1 VLGKEIPKQMRALVL
16 DLEGKEY
23 AAGRGFALRQ
33 VPTPSLNEKS
43 QPFDSEQV
51 ILKTIYAGVCG
62 SDKGLWFRNAFG
74 ELITKSLKQENK
86 SWRIPGH
93 EFLGEIVEMG
103 SAAREKFPFR
113 PGEVVSAEAHL
124 FCDECYP
131 CHVGDRHVCQKTV
144 NCGFTID
151 GCFAE
156 YIKLPVKVLWKVDTA
171 KIRPEVAV
179 LYDPFGNAVHA
190 CGVVPLANKRV
201 LISGCGTIG
210 LFAVLVAKE
219 MGAKQVIGVDT
230 DPKRLQYAK
239 ALGAD
244 TTFQLEAQPSLPPYA
259 TNVKLK
265 ADVRKITD
273 DIGVDVAMEMAGLNG
288 SVNNVIQ
295 CTRRGGDVILFGLKS
310 GDFVIQNFEEIIYRG
325 KNLHSV
331 VGRRV
336 FETWEQ
342 SQKLFE
348 SHPEI
353 QKKIYEVMLNS
364 GKGTVMPIA
373 EFSPEKFEKSVLES
387 IKLLVK
393 F

>member
-1 VLGKEIPKQMRALVL
+1 
-16 DLEGKEY
+16 
-23 AAGRGFALRQ
+23 
-33 VPTPSLNEKS
+33 
-43 QPFDSEQV
+43 
-51 ILKTIYAGVCG
+51 
-62 SDKGLWFRNAFG
+62 
-74 ELITKSLKQENK
+74 
-86 SWRIPGH
+86 
-93 EFLGEIVEMG
+93 
-103 SAAREKFPFR
+103 
-113 PGEVVSAEAHL
+113 
-124 FCDECYP
+124 
-131 CHVGDRHVCQKTV
+131 
-144 NCGFTID
+144 
-151 GCFAE
+151 
-156 YIKLPVKVLWKVDTA
+156 
-171 KIRPEVAV
+171 
-179 LYDPFGNAVHA
+179 
-190 CGVVPLANKRV
+190 
-201 LISGCGTIG
+201 
-210 LFAVLVAKE
+210 LVAKE